1 MSLFAGRNGDTDV
14 ENGIKDTVRE
24 GESGTYGES
33 SVNIHIL
40 SGVRWI
46 AGEKLLGS
54 TGSPL
59 WCSVMTWKAGL
70 GGGEGGEGAG
80 DVCIIMADMHCCVA
94 ETNTML

>member
-1 MSLFAGRNGDTDV
+1 M
-14 ENGIKDTVRE
+14 DTVGE
-24 GESGTYGES
+24 GESGTNGES
-33 SVNIHIL
+33 NTNIRTL

-59 WCSVMTWKAGL
+59 WYSVMTWKAGL

-80 DVCIIMADMHCCVA
+80 DVCIIMVDPPCCMA
-94 ETNTML
+94 ETNTTL

>member
-1 MSLFAGRNGDTDV
+1 M
-14 ENGIKDTVRE
+14 DTVGE
-24 GESGTYGES
+24 GESGTNGES
-33 SVNIHIL
+33 NTNIRTL

-80 DVCIIMADMHCCVA
+80 DVCIIMADMHRCVA